1 MTTTRQHIVAEEKR
15 WSSRLTPR
23 YVADIINHVAALH
36 SDMPLVAPE
45 AAEESLG
52 HYMAWRSGRFTTRP
66 ELDYGEFAA
75 FFAHELTRGNLGATC
90 DFQTRVRI
98 ALDFIT
104 HVLLENNLMSRDW
117 RIECRQR
124 AALRALLLPEGSPEL
139 ILTSLRL
146 CRW

>member
-1 MTTTRQHIVAEEKR
+1 MTTTRRHVVVEEKR

-36 SDMPLVAPE
+36 LDKPLVVPK

-52 HYMAWRSGRFTTRP
+52 RYVAWRDGRFTPRP

-75 FFAHELTRGNLGATC
+75 FFARELTRGDLGATC

-117 RIECRQR
+117 RIECKQR
-124 AALRALLLPEGSPEL
+124 AALRALLHSEESPDL
-139 ILTSLRL
+139 ILKSLRL